1 MKLRALLTKTHK
13 DGEQRMDELLKESG
27 LEFKNLKFATIPKL
41 LKMAHICGLWAAV
54 EGFVRQREDEL
65 RSTGRDENAAV
76 DAPAKASAI
85 RSLVPLD
92 ASANSRVAAHN
103 NAIDWRPPMM
113 TAEREQMTMRPPMT
127 AEREQ
132 MTMRHKGPQMTTK
145 RDTEGKIISIEYE

>member
-1 MKLRALLTKTHK
+1 
-13 DGEQRMDELLKESG
+13 
-27 LEFKNLKFATIPKL
+27 
-41 LKMAHICGLWAAV
+41 MAHICGLWAAV

-65 RSTGRDENAAV
+65 RSTGRGVSDFYYYLFLNVLFGCVLDENAAV